1 MKFRMFDKRGKF
13 SPLLSCGKP
22 MWTTSNGETTHYERE
37 YQMWL
42 YSNKFAGKH
51 QLDITP
57 SIFVNLWHKG
67 VSLGTD
73 DALGTITHSFGI
85 GIRFW
90 TWYGGITFMRVLN
103 TKTAEEIN
111 KNLSKMGLNPVL

>member
-22 MWTTSNGETTHYERE
+22 MWTTTDGQQTHYERE

-42 YSNKFAGKH
+42 YSNIFAGKH

-57 SIFVNLWHKG
+57 SIFVNLWRKG
-67 VSLGTD
+67 SLSSIME
-73 DALGTITHSFGI
+73 LGMINHCCGI

-90 TWYGGITFMRVLN
+90 TWYGGITFMRALN

-111 KNLSKMGLNPVL
+111 TCPTNKGFHKVL

>member
-13 SPLLSCGKP
+13 SPLISCGKP
-22 MWTTSNGETTHYERE
+22 MWTTIDKKQTHYERE
-37 YQMWL
+37 YQMWCN
-42 YSNKFAGKH
+42 SNTFAGKH

-57 SIFVNLWHKG
+57 SIFVNLWQEG
-67 VSLGTD
+67 SLSTD
-73 DALGTITHSFGI
+73 DILGVITHNCGI

-90 TWYGGITFMRVLN
+90 TWYGGITFMRSLN